1 MSEEYPQILFI
12 LISSAVPLLYPQAR
26 AGGGYGL
33 GVLLSSLLVLL
44 PLCLFPV
51 QFKSFQRVQMHPGAG
66 DVRMGKDV
74 A

>member
-1 MSEEYPQILFI
+1 MWVGG
-12 LISSAVPLLYPQAR
+12 AV
-26 AGGGYGL
+26 
-33 GVLLSSLLVLL
+33 SSLLVLL

-66 DVRMGKDV
+66 DVKEVRVGKDV